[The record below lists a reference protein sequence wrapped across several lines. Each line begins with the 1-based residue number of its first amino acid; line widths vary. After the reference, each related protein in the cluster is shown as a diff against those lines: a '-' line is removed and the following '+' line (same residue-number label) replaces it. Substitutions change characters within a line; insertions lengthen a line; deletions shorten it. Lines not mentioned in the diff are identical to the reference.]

1 MVPCLW
7 WVWTTGS
14 MTASSRILKIISND
28 SYTMNYLLQPHACK
42 GHLCQLQHCRKTQEQ
57 SPCHHYHLGNWHHS
71 SEGSKSIIPVS
82 PGAFK
87 VLGKII
93 PELNRKLSGKVFYLL
108 ISKVFIRN
116 LSYAWRKL
124 PNIVTPRNLWSKRES
139 SKRHPG
145 LYWGPGC
152 FRWFLTATTTL
163 PWLMLQL
170 TLYQRI
176 WL

>member
-1 MVPCLW
+1 MTLIPWTNCSSHMHVKVTYVNFSIVERLRSRVHAITTTWETGITVVKVPR
-7 WVWTTGS
+7 
-14 MTASSRILKIISND
+14 ASSL
-28 SYTMNYLLQPHACK
+28 YLLV
-42 GHLCQLQHCRKTQEQ
+42 L
-57 SPCHHYHLGNWHHS
+57 
-71 SEGSKSIIPVS
+71 
-82 PGAFK
+82 FK
-87 VLGKII
+87 VLSKII
-93 PELNRKLSGKVFYLL
+93 PELNRKLSGKVFYILT
-108 ISKVFIRN
+108 SKVFIRN

-139 SKRHPG
+139 SKRHPC

-152 FRWFLTATTTL
+152 FRWFLTATNTL